1 MNVTVSRFFQRT
13 PPLEKKESRDD
24 DGNDERFITTTKTQF
39 CDEFSSAHAR
49 RVSEMMR
56 VGVFFSPEKRL
67 MMRETKERERERK
80 REKVRQN
87 GKIKKPKNQKIPSSA
102 AFSSSAFSRIS
113 SQLFRTTTRQKRKW
127 GKKGPHQRRS
137 SHRVLLLKLLP
148 YRIRYRAIPISFLFS
163 STTLSS
169 SSCVAFWKS
178 LIFRPPERIIII
190 IVFRNAVSYFN
201 IIG

>member
-1 MNVTVSRFFQRT
+1 M
-13 PPLEKKESRDD
+13 
-24 DGNDERFITTTKTQF
+24 
-39 CDEFSSAHAR
+39 
-49 RVSEMMR
+49 
-56 VGVFFSPEKRL
+56 
-67 MMRETKERERERK
+67 
-80 REKVRQN
+80 RQN

-137 SHRVLLLKLLP
+137 SHRVLLLLKLLP

-163 STTLSS
+163 LTTLSS